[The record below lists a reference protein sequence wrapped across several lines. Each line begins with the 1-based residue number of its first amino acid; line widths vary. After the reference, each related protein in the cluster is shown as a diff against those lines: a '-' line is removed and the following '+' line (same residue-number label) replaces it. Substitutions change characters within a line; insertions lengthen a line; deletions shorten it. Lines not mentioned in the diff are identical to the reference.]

1 MMRKLIKNIFS
12 CSPVPSK
19 SVNTSILYCFT
30 ATLRRIDLTG
40 NLISEIEDG
49 AFSKLNQLEE
59 LTLAENKLVKLPM
72 LPAKLVSL
80 NANHNL
86 LKTKGVKAN
95 IFKVKINK
103 RKNLK

>member
-1 MMRKLIKNIFS
+1 M
-12 CSPVPSK
+12 SK
-19 SVNTSILYCFT
+19 SVNTPILCCFS

>member
-1 MMRKLIKNIFS
+1 MIR
-12 CSPVPSK
+12 P
-19 SVNTSILYCFT
+19 YCVVFI
-30 ATLRRIDLTG
+30 ATLRRIDLSG

-49 AFSKLNQLEE
+49 AFSKLDQLEE

-80 NANHNL
+80 NVNHNL

-95 IFKVKINK
+95 IFKVIFF
-103 RKNLK
+103 L

>member
-1 MMRKLIKNIFS
+1 MVMSKCVNIGYPWFI
-12 CSPVPSK
+12 
-19 SVNTSILYCFT
+19 ILCFFT
-30 ATLRRIDLTG
+30 ATLRRIDLSG

-80 NANHNL
+80 NVNHNL

-95 IFKVKINK
+95 IFKVKVNK
-103 RKNLK
+103 RKNLKSY